1 MPSTT
6 KIDAVKLEPFWWE
19 AAPRPVLA
27 PPAVPDRIDVAIVGS
42 GYTGLSAALTLARGG
57 ASVAVFEAGAL
68 GQGAS
73 SRNGGGYGLGL
84 KVKFSE
90 LTRRGGLETAK
101 ALYTE
106 QAESG
111 KYLVRLI
118 RDEGIECHLV
128 EQGRFTGAHAPA
140 KYDAMAREL
149 ELQQKHLD
157 IDAEMVPRTDQSAF
171 VGTARYHGGQWSRF
185 GGHLHPALYHQGLL
199 NSVLAAGVVVVPET
213 RVTKIDR
220 DPSGFTLAA
229 GGHSVKAG
237 NVVVATNGYSGP
249 VTGWLRRRLIPI
261 QSQMIATEPL
271 DPTVVERLLP
281 AQRMIGDTYNLKHYY
296 RASPDGTRILF
307 GGRAGGEEIDDP
319 KLSGA
324 HLHRRLI
331 RLFPELAGVGLSHSW
346 AGFLGFTFDFLPH
359 MGVHSGVH
367 YALGYCGSGV
377 MLSTYFGHKLGL
389 RILGAPDAASP
400 FDDRRFTTRPFY
412 TGTPWFLSAVM
423 AYYAWRDSRYL

>member
-1 MPSTT
+1 MPTT
-6 KIDAVKLEPFWWE
+6 TETNDVKLEPFWWE

-27 PPAVPDRIDVAIVGS
+27 PPAVPDRVDVAVVGS

-84 KVKFSE
+84 KVTFSE
-90 LTRRGGLETAK
+90 LTRRVGLETAK

-106 QAESG
+106 QAEAG

-118 RDEGIECHLV
+118 QGEGIECHLV

-157 IDAEMVPRTDQSAF
+157 IDAEMVPKADQSSF
-171 VGTARYHGGQWSRF
+171 VGTERYHGGQWSRF

-220 DPSGFTLAA
+220 DPTGFKLAG

-237 NVVVATNGYSGP
+237 NVVVATNGYSGS

>member
-1 MPSTT
+1 MPITT
-6 KIDAVKLEPFWWE
+6 ETDNVKLEPFWWE

-27 PPAVPDRIDVAIVGS
+27 PPSIPDRVDVAVVGS

-57 ASVAVFEAGAL
+57 ASVAVFEAGAP

-73 SRNGGGYGLGL
+73 SRNGGGFGLGL
-84 KVKFSE
+84 KVSFGE
-90 LTRRGGLETAK
+90 LMGRVGLEPAK

-106 QAESG
+106 VAEAR
-111 KYLVRLI
+111 KFLVNLVREEEI
-118 RDEGIECHLV
+118 ACHLV
-128 EQGRFTGAHAPA
+128 EPGRFTGAHAPA
-140 KYDAMAREL
+140 KYDAMARDL
-149 ELQQKHLD
+149 ELQHKHLD
-157 IDAEMVPRTDQSAF
+157 MDAEMVPKADQSLF
-171 VGTARYHGGQWSRF
+171 VGTKRYFGGKWMRF

-199 NSVLAAGVVVVPET
+199 DRVLAAGAMVVPQT
-213 RVTKIDR
+213 RVTKIGR
-220 DPSGFTLAA
+220 EPGGFTVIA
-229 GGHSVKAG
+229 GGRAVKAG

-249 VTGWLRRRLIPI
+249 VNGWLRRRLIPI
-261 QSQMIATEPL
+261 QSQIIVTEPL
-271 DPTVVERLLP
+271 NPAVVERLLP
-281 AQRMIGDTYNLKHYY
+281 ARRMIGDTYNLNHYY

-319 KLSGA
+319 KRSGL

-331 RLFPELAGVGLSHSW
+331 GLFPELAGVGLTHSW

-359 MGVHSGVH
+359 MGVHDGVH

-377 MLSTYFGHKLGL
+377 TLSTTFGHKLGL

-400 FDDRRFTTRPFY
+400 FNDRRFTTWPFY